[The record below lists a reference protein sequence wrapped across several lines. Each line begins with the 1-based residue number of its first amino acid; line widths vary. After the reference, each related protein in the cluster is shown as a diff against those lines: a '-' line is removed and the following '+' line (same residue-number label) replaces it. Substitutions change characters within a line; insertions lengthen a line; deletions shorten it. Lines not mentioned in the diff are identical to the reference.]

1 MLGEMSHQSN
11 EYPLILETQ
20 TGISCKL
27 SPLLSSNQTL
37 SSVLLYLHFS
47 TFKRHPLCVAVS
59 STRPRS
65 HLEQC
70 VTLSHTYNHVWNR
83 AGTYFV

>member
-20 TGISCKL
+20 TGIL
-27 SPLLSSNQTL
+27 QALTTPLKQSDTL

-47 TFKRHPLCVAVS
+47 TFKRHPLCVSVS

-70 VTLSHTYNHVWNR
+70 VTLSRTSNDVWNR
-83 AGTYFV
+83 ARTNFV